1 MPIMISEADWAYV
14 NKIEDEIGK
23 NPPKLGQGSIGE
35 IMNPKETRER
45 YDENQRK
52 LEALLE
58 LQTIVHADNYNL
70 VGPEGAPEVD
80 LNVKVKQMEDLT
92 QKLQSEQIA
101 IAKFAKEMVDSGY
114 KPYQN
119 TIDEH
124 VRQVSPTIAKI
135 DKVSEAKKAKEE
147 SLNPADTTPSATTLT
162 PMKQTAPSSAPK
174 ISAGGPGAGPTSG
187 PTGGPPKVSAGGG
200 GAGDAKEDADDNV
213 KMKGKGQ
220 GEKPEEKKD
229 EKYKKTDWDKFW
241 ETFFGVVNKVGEKVG
256 NALRAITNTVSAAY
270 NWNKARKLPEGP
282 EKEYYKAKSAEHWKT
297 AKKCADNLTGFSD
310 TVKMGKDWYY
320 YEHPEETAAK
330 AAKER
335 ATNTAPK
342 PTPPNNQL
350 NGDLTD
356 AQKKEEAAHLSGASL
371 TPNPNS
377 SENPVPVIP
386 AEQLAAKQQELVRQ
400 QEKVDEA
407 ARIKAQQEQVKE
419 AEKVEASRTP
429 TSKPE
434 MNKPK

>member
-58 LQTIVHADNYNL
+58 LQTTVHAGNYNL

-174 ISAGGPGAGPTSG
+174 ISAGPTGAGPTSG
-187 PTGGPPKVSAGGG
+187 PTGGPPKVSAGG

-220 GEKPEEKKD
+220 GEQPAEEKKD
-229 EKYKKTDWDKFW
+229 EKEKYKKTDWDKFW
-241 ETFFGVVNKVGEKVG
+241 EAIFGVVNKVGEKVG
-256 NALRAITNTVSAAY
+256 NALLTITNTVNGIS
-270 NWNKARKLPEGP
+270 NWNRARKLPEGP
-282 EKEYYKAKSAEHWKT
+282 EKEYYKAKSAEQFKF
-297 AKKCADNLTGFSD
+297 AEKNFNDLTGRPD
-310 TVKMGKDWYY
+310 KMFMAWKK
-320 YEHPEETAAK
+320 YEDPAEQAGK

-371 TPNPNS
+371 TANPNS

-429 TSKPE
+429 TPKAE
-434 MNKPK
+434 MNKP